1 MPPFHFDKT
10 KLALFK
16 LFVSKR
22 LTSQVAKK
30 LGENDSKTRQS
41 VLKTIKRYFKT
52 EHCESV
58 YTCLFY
64 LFEQFVKD
72 SSITDRDVLETSQM
86 LSNVLAKI
94 PNLNTRSVK
103 MSRFSVALKQRLP
116 QEGRYIFTA
125 GKDREETKAIRAA
138 RNADYREK
146 VIARQS
152 VRPELLLSDVVEFV
166 RYAKE
171 KATSALDTPS
181 KKLAR
186 NAKKNWALIY
196 VCVAVGSR
204 PVEVVLP
211 DLQTFKQVGS
221 QNKMQLQGF
230 GKANKGKRRDF
241 DLKHTATR
249 PLAPGAD
256 AETVIRAWNFVRN
269 EFKAFCKDNGRGEV
283 SYTKQNFSKAI
294 AAFTRGASRIL
305 EGKTK
310 SGSETL
316 PILRAAN
323 AKIDKSYT
331 LYRLRHTY
339 YTAAFSHYKSH
350 PGMSVSAFLVPTL
363 TGWTGQN
370 TASLV
375 LSYSDMIV
383 KKDGGSRKKKRKFD
397 EVGDTPPVIN
407 NTSHASGSD
416 IALLKQ
422 ILGQMQHLQAQVDA
436 LSSGKHK
443 NESRST
449 PSGSTHIG
457 IDIHPAKRRRA
468 RSRPHVNAG
477 ILSHARVNELKT
489 VEINGK
495 PYELSS
501 IWQHRDNFDG
511 RIRASISVLKRL
523 RPDKGPSV
531 NLIKALV
538 GGNGKRVGILIKDIL
553 KELNE

>member
-10 KLALFK
+10 KLPLFK

-22 LTSQVAKK
+22 LTSQIATK
-30 LGENDSKTRQS
+30 LGENDQTTHQS
-41 VLKTIKRYFKT
+41 VLKSIKRYFKT

-72 SSITDRDVLETSQM
+72 SSITDRAVLEASQM

-116 QEGRYIFTA
+116 QDGKYIFMT
-125 GKDREETKAIRAA
+125 GKDKQETKAIRAA

-152 VRPELLLSDVVEFV
+152 IRPELLLSDVVEFV
-166 RYAKE
+166 KYARE
-171 KATSALDTPS
+171 KAGGLDTPS

-196 VCVAVGSR
+196 VCVAIGSR
-204 PVEVVLP
+204 PVEVILP

-249 PLAPGAD
+249 PLLPGAD
-256 AETVIRAWNFVRN
+256 ADTVIQAWKFVRI
-269 EFKAFCKDNGRGEV
+269 EFKAFCKDTGRGEV
-283 SYTKQNFSKAI
+283 SYTKQNFGKAI

-305 EGKTK
+305 EGKTS

-323 AKIDKSYT
+323 AKIDKNYT

-370 TASLV
+370 TADLV
-375 LSYSDMIV
+375 LSYSDMVV
-383 KKDGGSRKKKRKFD
+383 KRDGVSRKKKRKFD
-397 EVGDTPPVIN
+397 EVDVSPPATS
-407 NTSHASGSD
+407 NTSQAPGSD
-416 IALLKQ
+416 SALLKR
-422 ILGQMQHLQAQVDA
+422 ILGQMERMQAKIDA
-436 LSSGKHK
+436 LESGKHK
-443 NESRST
+443 NELKST
-449 PSGSTHIG
+449 PSGSAHIG

-468 RSRPHVNAG
+468 RSRPHVNTG

-501 IWQHRDNFDG
+501 IWQHRDNYDG

-523 RPDKGPSV
+523 RPDKRPSV
-531 NLIKALV
+531 NLIKSLV